1 VNFPPIKIR
10 TRRDP
15 LERKYLSPGR
25 LLPGVCLGA
34 SAHLQ
39 FRQKQK
45 FPKMIAS
52 AAEVSAFD
60 AAGKF
65 HFFFYG
71 FGFQLGT
78 LRCTLHYYYCYSTQN
93 IFNETGR
100 VAAPL
105 LAQIAVYSAA
115 SASSRK

>member
-1 VNFPPIKIR
+1 
-10 TRRDP
+10 
-15 LERKYLSPGR
+15 LSW
-25 LLPGVCLGA
+25 A